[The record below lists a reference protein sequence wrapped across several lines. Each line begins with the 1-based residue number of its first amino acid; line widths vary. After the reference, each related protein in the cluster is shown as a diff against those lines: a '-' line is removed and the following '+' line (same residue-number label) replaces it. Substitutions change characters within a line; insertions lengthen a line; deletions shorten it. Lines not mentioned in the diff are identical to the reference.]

1 MENNQYVWVIY
12 SGVEKNS
19 HDLSESYQ
27 INGALYIARVDRF
40 LDEKTLFL
48 SSGLIACVMD
58 RASSIDIDDDYDFNL
73 AAWLLSQR

>member
-1 MENNQYVWVIY
+1 MDSFIRE

-19 HDLSESYQ
+19 HDLTESYQ

-48 SSGLIACVMD
+48 RSGIIAYVMD
-58 RASSIDIDDDYDFNL
+58 RASSVDIDDNYDFNL
-73 AAWLLSQR
+73 AAWLLSRR